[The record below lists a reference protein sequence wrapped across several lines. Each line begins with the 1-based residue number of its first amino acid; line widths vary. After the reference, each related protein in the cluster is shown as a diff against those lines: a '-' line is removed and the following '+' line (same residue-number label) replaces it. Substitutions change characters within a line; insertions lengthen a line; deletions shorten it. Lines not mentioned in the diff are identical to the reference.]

1 MNTFPFDILQVAAL
15 LHLTIRRQTPHG
27 VYADCPIC
35 GDQRGKMFLHTG
47 ENVYRCNIC
56 GVGGGMLDL
65 YARAQGLGSLAE
77 AYRAICEQL
86 LYGDDF
92 AIREPPRKAAA
103 KAPPPQSERADSME
117 LHRTYAALLHLL
129 PLSALHR
136 EKLRERGLT
145 DAQIDALE
153 YRSTPAP
160 GQCPQL
166 AEALSRQGC
175 TLQGVPGFYVDKQN
189 RWTMN
194 FKKRTAGILVPAR
207 DWTGHIQGMQIRLD
221 TPLKDKGADP
231 DKTGAKYLWFS
242 SSAYRMGVTSGSPAH
257 LAGDPYAR
265 KVYVTEGILKADV
278 AHGLSGQT
286 FAAIAGINNL
296 SALDTLLSALQRSG
310 TQVVVEAADM
320 DKFSNPAVY
329 RGMHNLLALARRK
342 GMQTVSLTWD
352 GNYKGIDDWM
362 LSLKQPKKE
371 AAVLQAVPILPDSSR
386 EIRYRVYQLRLGQRL
401 PPVPFAFQGFGKLQ
415 QAGYT
420 QPPAE
425 LYGLVCEDHV
435 FCRQSASAGE
445 VLRQLYA
452 AFNRLVAQERIGR
465 YMAASDVIQV
475 WDGTDERCYYY
486 DGQKRFRRVDF
497 SPALKAA

>member
-1 MNTFPFDILQVAAL
+1 MNTFPFDILQVAML

-27 VYADCPIC
+27 FYADCPIC

-65 YARAQGLGSLAE
+65 YARVRGLANNSE
-77 AYRAICEQL
+77 AYQEICEKL
-86 LYGDDF
+86 LCGDIF
-92 AIREPPRKAAA
+92 TAQEPPRHKAA
-103 KAPPPQSERADSME
+103 KAPPPQAERANNGE
-117 LHRTYAALLHLL
+117 LHRTYTALLHLL

-136 EKLRERGLT
+136 EKLRKRGLT

-160 GQCPQL
+160 EQCPQL
-166 AEALSRQGC
+166 AEALYRQGC
-175 TLQGVPGFYVDKQN
+175 TLQGVPGFYVDKQD

-207 DWTGHIQGMQIRLD
+207 DLAGQIQGMQIRLD

-231 DKTGAKYLWFS
+231 DKAGAKYLWFS

-278 AHGLSGQT
+278 AHCLSGRT

-296 SALDTLLSALQRSG
+296 SALETLLSALQRNG

-320 DKFSNPAVY
+320 DKFANPAVY
-329 RGMHNLLALARRK
+329 KGMHNLLHLARRK

-362 LSLKQPKKE
+362 LSLKQPKRE
-371 AAVLQAVPILPDSSR
+371 AFALQAVPTIPDCPK
-386 EIRYRVYQLRLGQRL
+386 EVRYGVYQLRLGQKL

-415 QAGYT
+415 KAGYT

-425 LYGLVCEDHV
+425 LYDLVCEDHV

-445 VLRQLYA
+445 VLRQLSA
-452 AFNRLVAQERIGR
+452 AFNRRVEQEHIGR

-475 WDGTDERCYYY
+475 WVEGDERCYYY

-497 SPALKAA
+497 SPGLKAG